1 VLWFDAHGDL
11 NTPETSPS
19 GDLWGMPLRM
29 LLDAGA
35 VEPEDV
41 ILLGAR
47 DLDPPE
53 QEYVTLIGLRT
64 DPGELESAIDG
75 APGVYVALDVD
86 VLEPNGVRA
95 FMPEPGGLTLDETE
109 SVLTRIR
116 DRAPVL
122 GAGLSGLAAE
132 LSNVEPLVR
141 LLTALGL

>member
-1 VLWFDAHGDL
+1 
-11 NTPETSPS
+11 
-19 GDLWGMPLRM
+19 
-29 LLDAGA
+29 
-35 VEPEDV
+35 V